1 MKFKAMS
8 LKGQKTTTTSMDWDQ
23 FKSLISKLERDG
35 ENKYCLLISI
45 GVFTGL
51 RIGDLLQLRFS
62 QFETGETFTIVEKK
76 TKKIKI
82 NQDLKSM
89 HNWIKKKRI
98 ITEYKVLK
106 T

>member
-1 MKFKAMS
+1 M
-8 LKGQKTTTTSMDWDQ
+8 LLQGQKTTTTSMAWDML
-23 FKSLISKLERDG
+23 KYIISKLKPDG

-45 GVFTGL
+45 SIFTGL
-51 RIGDLLQLRFS
+51 RIGDLLQLWFN
-62 QFETGETFTIVEKK
+62 QFENGENFTIVEMKTKK

-89 HNWIKKKRI
+89 HKRIKKKRI
-98 ITEYKVLK
+98 ITECKVLK

>member
-1 MKFKAMS
+1 MS

-51 RIGDLLQLRFS
+51 RIGDILQLRFNK
-62 QFETGETFTIVEKK
+62 FETGETFIIVEKK
-76 TKKIKI
+76 TKKTRKIKI

-89 HNWIKKKRI
+89 HKRIKKKRI
-98 ITEYKVLK
+98 ITECKVLK

>member
-45 GVFTGL
+45 GEFTGL
-51 RIGDLLQLRFS
+51 RIGDLLRLRFN
-62 QFETGETFTIVEKK
+62 QFENSETFIIVEKK
-76 TKKIKI
+76 TKKTRKIKI
-82 NQDLKSM
+82 NQDLKSILM
-89 HNWIKKKRI
+89 RIKEKC
-98 ITEYKVLK
+98 
-106 T
+106 